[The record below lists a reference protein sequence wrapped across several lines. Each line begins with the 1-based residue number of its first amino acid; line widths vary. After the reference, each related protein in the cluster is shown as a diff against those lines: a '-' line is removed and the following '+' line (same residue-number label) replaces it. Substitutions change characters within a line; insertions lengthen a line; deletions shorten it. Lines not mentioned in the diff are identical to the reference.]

1 MQEGFT
7 EITHDDITADDVAL
21 LQEFERTHPPWIIKK
36 QCPDPYSI
44 FRAPYQ
50 AWNTSP
56 GHKVLLTKT
65 VPYSAMI
72 KTDFYIKWMNRGGTE
87 KDGSPGRRS
96 YWIWHK
102 RFFEKL
108 REARDKTRAD
118 DPPKVPLTEEET
130 LQSRAKA
137 KRQQL
142 FEAMLKSAQKR
153 LQPFGSNYQNIEP
166 KEIQRII
173 NRLPDDAVSI
183 IVNKSNDSC
192 THAIDGGKCFDSV
205 PYYQRLQHNKKRGH
219 CVPIVGLLYTLLV
232 KPLEA
237 GTIVGHTSMTCG
249 ELSCVNPLHVQPIRK
264 GFKRKRGVDNVGN

>member
-7 EITHDDITADDVAL
+7 EITHDDITDDDITL
-21 LQEFERTHPPWIIKK
+21 LQEFERTHPPWKFK
-36 QCPDPYSI
+36 DKWPNPYGS
-44 FRAPYQ
+44 FLAPYQ
-50 AWNTSP
+50 IWNTSP
-56 GHKVLLTKT
+56 GNKILLTKT

-72 KTDFYIKWMNRGGTE
+72 KTDFFIKWLNKQGT
-87 KDGSPGRRS
+87 KDGSLCSRGN
-96 YWIWHK
+96 WISFK
-102 RFFEKL
+102 RFIEKL
-108 REARDKTRAD
+108 REARDKTRAYD
-118 DPPKVPLTEEET
+118 QPKVPLTEGET

-219 CVPIVGLLYTLLV
+219 CVPIVGLLYTLFV

-249 ELSCVNPLHVQPIRK
+249 DLSCVNPRHVEPIRK
-264 GFKRKRGVDNVGN
+264 GFKRRRFEIKNSM